1 MWSRKANELN
11 WAPAK
16 EGVARAV
23 YRDHPEGGRTYLVR
37 LAAGTASG
45 AHRHGAEEEVLVLE
59 GRVDIGGHV
68 LARGDFIYTEAGEV
82 HDVQALEDALIL
94 VSTSKP
100 IEFV

>member
-1 MWSRKANELN
+1 MWSKKASELD
-11 WAPAK
+11 WVPAR
-16 EGVARAV
+16 EGVSRAV
-23 YRDHPEGGRTYLVR
+23 YRDHPAGGRTYLVR
-37 LAAGTASG
+37 LAAGTTSG

-68 LARGDFIYTEAGEV
+68 LVKGDFIYTEGGEV

-100 IEFV
+100 IEFI